1 MFRCVFLG
9 ALLALV
15 LSSQAVFAQGPA
27 PSAKPLPRPSQ
38 KSDSDEGGGG
48 NLPEEMRS
56 RMEIERA
63 DRDYDKLV
71 DSAKQLNEACS
82 EFAKQ
87 YKDNPRLTADQIK
100 RLASIEKLAKHIL
113 SESGGEE
120 TDAKLPDEVGSVDDA
135 VDRLAAKAA
144 GVEKTVTAQ
153 TRFVVSA
160 AAIMDSNEVIHLA
173 QYIRRPRSQVNA
185 REKRS
190 AALQ

>member
-1 MFRCVFLG
+1 MFRYVLLG
-9 ALLALV
+9 ALVALFF
-15 LSSQAVFAQGPA
+15 SSHVFAQGPA
-27 PSAKPLPRPSQ
+27 AASKPSPRTSA
-38 KSDSDEGGGG
+38 KSDSDDGGSGG

-56 RMEIERA
+56 RMEIDRA
-63 DRDYDKLV
+63 NKEYDKLV

-87 YKDNPRLTADQIK
+87 YKADPRLTAEQTK

-120 TDAKLPDEVGSVDDA
+120 TDAKLPDEVGSVSDA

-160 AAIMDSNEVIHLA
+160 SAIGDSNELIHLA
-173 QYIRRPRSQVNA
+173 QYIRRPRAQGSSHGKPSVSL
-185 REKRS
+185 R
-190 AALQ
+190 